1 MSLKNDSM
9 IVLQNSEIDRTEWAS
24 FVESHPKGNV
34 FQTPEMYD
42 VYTQTPGYEP
52 HVIALE
58 LDKQFV
64 GILLWVVMREKGI
77 KAQFSARSIIQG
89 APLTKDDK
97 PEYIVALLEAYE
109 MMRDKSVIYTQ
120 VRNHFEML
128 TVNDAF
134 QQCRYRFESH
144 LNFIITL
151 DNEDAVWNRIGKGRI
166 KQIKKAQKNGLYVD
180 VYEPGR
186 INDELIAQGYEVIRS
201 VYQRAGLPL
210 TDLEQIIATNRHKL
224 LVMFVVRNT
233 NGEMLGCRFGLL
245 YKDSIYGWYAGSEAR
260 FYPLYPNDIL
270 IWETLRWG
278 IAKGYEVFDYGGA
291 GEPNKPYGVRAFK
304 QQMGGELVNYG
315 RYEKIHKP
323 WMYRLG
329 VWGLSVY
336 KFLKRK
342 SK

>member
-1 MSLKNDSM
+1 MCNILTYEQIERSVWS
-9 IVLQNSEIDRTEWAS
+9 A
-24 FVESHPKGNV
+24 FVKAHPKGNV
-34 FQTPEMYD
+34 FQTPEMYE
-42 VYTQTPGYEP
+42 VFERTPENEP

-58 LDKQFV
+58 ESNRIVALMV
-64 GILLWVVMREKGI
+64 WVVMYEKGWKKKLSI
-77 KAQFSARSIIQG
+77 RSVIQG
-89 APLTKDDK
+89 GPLVENDK
-97 PEYIVALLEAYE
+97 AEWLSLLLREYEKQL
-109 MMRDKSVIYTQ
+109 DKGVIYTQ
-120 VRNHFEML
+120 IRNHYEML
-128 TVNDAF
+128 TINDAF
-134 QQCRYRFESH
+134 QECGYRFHSH
-144 LNFIITL
+144 LNFIIPL
-151 DNEDAVWNRIGKGRI
+151 NGEESVWNRIGKGRV
-166 KQIKKAQKNGLYVD
+166 KQIRKAQKNNLAVTAYTGEALTT
-180 VYEPGR
+180 
-186 INDELIAQGYEVIRS
+186 ELIETGYSIIET
-201 VYQRAGLPL
+201 VYKRAGLPL
-210 TDLEQIIATNRHKL
+210 VDIAQIKAANQAQM
-224 LVMFVVRNT
+224 LVLFVVRNAE
-233 NGEMLGCRFGLL
+233 GETMGCRFGLL
-245 YKDSIYGWYAGSEAR
+245 YGKEVYGWYAGSEAR